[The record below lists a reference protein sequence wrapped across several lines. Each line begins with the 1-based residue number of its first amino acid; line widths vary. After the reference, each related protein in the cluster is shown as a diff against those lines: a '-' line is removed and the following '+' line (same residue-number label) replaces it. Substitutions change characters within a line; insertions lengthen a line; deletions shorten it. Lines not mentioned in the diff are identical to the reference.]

1 MILLLQ
7 TNVDHTT
14 ALWLIQHGKI
24 VVLKKEVV
32 EYPQRTTPLVQ
43 LDAALRQIKKT
54 PRDIQRIIVTRGP
67 GRFSA
72 VRSGLLIANTLSQEL
87 GIPVQGVVRKTLYSD
102 QEAVELAGKYSKN
115 TSTAPVKP
123 WYGKK
128 PNITK
133 PKKR

>member
-24 VVLKKEVV
+24 VVHKKEVV
-32 EYPQRTTPLVQ
+32 QYPQRTTPLVQ

-54 PRDIQRIIVTRGP
+54 PRDIQGIIVTRGP

-87 GIPVQGVVRKTLYSD
+87 GIPVQGVVRKTLFSD
-102 QEAVELAGKYSKN
+102 AEAIELSLKYNGS
-115 TSTAPVKP
+115 SSIRAIKP

>member
-24 VVLKKEVV
+24 VVQKKEVV

-54 PRDIQRIIVTRGP
+54 PRDIQSIIVTRGP

-87 GIPVQGVVRKTLYSD
+87 GIPVQGCVRKTLYTD
-102 QEAVELAGKYSKN
+102 TEVIELSLKYKSGS
-115 TSTAPVKP
+115 STKAIKP

>member
-14 ALWLIQHGKI
+14 ALWLIASGKI
-24 VVLKKEVV
+24 LMYEREVV

-43 LDAALRQIKKT
+43 LDAALRQLKKT
-54 PRDIQRIIVTRGP
+54 PRDIRSIIVTRGP

-87 GIPVQGVVRKTLYSD
+87 GVPVQGVVRKTLYSD
-102 QEAVELAGKYSKN
+102 QEAIELARKYSKS
-115 TSTAPVKP
+115 TSTTPVKP